1 MESCIAVVIIAAFVW
16 FVVHLA
22 TNKSANS
29 KRSTYRPPSS
39 TSRTQSRPES
49 RRPPARSSRRAKP
62 APKQRKPSIRGIEI
76 EPPDRLGD
84 LKLRVRAS
92 REYTDGMGQVVELRG
107 RMPEPSY
114 GMFGIVSSMFD
125 CTHSQLYPILSS
137 FDKLQE
143 PETHAYHCRKPAF
156 ELDTGDRLKW
166 SPIAPFIPL
175 ALIGPY
181 TGFRSLRIV
190 VRIIDIARLVLL
202 DEAFE
207 FNHGR
212 VTSGLSAVKWTG
224 TVDVK
229 QVHIE
234 SGYLDQETRR
244 RRFHELGIQAA
255 AAIAMSD
262 GEVDPEETQVMRE
275 QIEKWTRNVNSVYK
289 AIGMPSRTAE
299 YGQVAAKAIEQ
310 AQAGILRT
318 APILDALAKTKDKAL
333 AHEVVQLCFD
343 VTVAD
348 GVADAG
354 ELRLIERVA
363 KACGLDM
370 KEVERLRDSKIIGLD
385 PHTRV
390 EATVEELLGI
400 DAGWDNA
407 RICKHLASEFHKWNS
422 RLNTVPE
429 GAARK
434 NAQRMLDLIADARK
448 KYK

>member
-1 MESCIAVVIIAAFVW
+1 MEVCIAVVIIGAVVW
-16 FVVHLA
+16 FVTHPVKNNS
-22 TNKSANS
+22 TNR
-29 KRSTYRPPSS
+29 KRSTHSPPSS
-39 TSRTQSRPES
+39 TRRASSRPDS
-49 RRPPARSSRRAKP
+49 RHPPARSYSQAEPPP
-62 APKQRKPSIRGIEI
+62 ARKKPSIQGIEI
-76 EPPDRLGD
+76 ESPDRQGD

-92 REYTDGMGQVVELRG
+92 SEFADGLGQVVELRG
-107 RMPEPSY
+107 RMPAASY
-114 GMFGIVSSMFD
+114 GMFGIASSMFD
-125 CTHSQLYPILSS
+125 CTDSQLYPILSS

-143 PETHAYHCRKPAF
+143 PETHAYQCRKPAF
-156 ELDTGDRLKW
+156 ELNPRDRLDW
-166 SPIAPFIPL
+166 SPVALIIPS

-181 TGFRSLRIV
+181 TGYRSLRVV
-190 VRIIDIARLVLL
+190 VRILDVTQLALL
-202 DEAFE
+202 NKTMKI
-207 FNHGR
+207 NHGR
-212 VTSGLSAVKWTG
+212 ITRGLSAVKWTG

-229 QVHIE
+229 WTRIE

-275 QIEKWTRNVNSVYK
+275 QIEKWTLNVNSVYN

-299 YGQVAAKAIEQ
+299 YGQVAERAIGQ
-310 AQAGILRT
+310 AQAGTLRT
-318 APILDALAKTKDKAL
+318 APILDALAGTKDKAL
-333 AHEVVQLCFD
+333 ALEVVQLCFD

-385 PHTRV
+385 THTRV

-407 RICKHLASEFHKWNS
+407 RIRKHLASEFHKWNS